1 MYASDVLEYASTVGL
16 TATLLV
22 ISKGWMVSRYQLK
35 RKTKIL
41 QGLTTLLLCAIYAI
55 IVVVEITA
63 RDPAN
68 TYNTYETTTARVLAV
83 VRVLLLGWFV
93 WCVQRRSS
101 PTPHHQEDEPY
112 PYPRPPPQPRA
123 GASSAATTRR
133 TGRACAA
140 STYTSA
146 CSAHSGSARSPC
158 TA

>member
-1 MYASDVLEYASTVGL
+1 MRHGLVLLHYSTMARSGLSVNWAVYASDVMEYASTVML

-41 QGLTTLLLCAIYAI
+41 QGLTTMLLCAIYAI

-101 PTPHHQEDEPY
+101 PTPHHQEDDPY
-112 PYPRPPPQPRA
+112 P
-123 GASSAATTRR
+123 
-133 TGRACAA
+133 
-140 STYTSA
+140 
-146 CSAHSGSARSPC
+146 
-158 TA
+158 

>member
-1 MYASDVLEYASTVGL
+1 MNWAVYASDVLEYASTVGL

-93 WCVQRRSS
+93 WCGKRSSS

-112 PYPRPPPQPRA
+112 P
-123 GASSAATTRR
+123 
-133 TGRACAA
+133 
-140 STYTSA
+140 
-146 CSAHSGSARSPC
+146 
-158 TA
+158 

>member
-1 MYASDVLEYASTVGL
+1 MYASDVLEYASTVGLPATLLVANPNPNPNPNPNQVGL

-93 WCVQRRSS
+93 WCGKRSSS

-112 PYPRPPPQPRA
+112 P
-123 GASSAATTRR
+123 
-133 TGRACAA
+133 
-140 STYTSA
+140 
-146 CSAHSGSARSPC
+146 
-158 TA
+158 